1 MDDYLEEINK
11 AISDNQRKKEIYLE
25 GKNILEKIWGIQFG
39 VELLR
44 NDIHD
49 DLYVLVRGLN
59 DLSIDD
65 IDDFKIYNGEAI
77 DDMINNTKEVSNMYI
92 SKYMDF
98 KEELDRDFGTYTNIA
113 LASNNNGLFLK
124 YDKYIEGILR
134 LWKAKYLGEQNE
146 LFPMIRLDEERWI
159 FKKELTL
166 DDFYKDVVVIK
177 SKMFAYD
184 EDEWYKINRE
194 EELDEVVVNFNDFI
208 DRISDSELE
217 VYYDGYWE
225 AKYDIPFENIFMGQ
239 KNGCLDQRF
248 DLIYEV
254 PLEELEKRN
263 KILLK

>member
-25 GKNILEKIWGIQFG
+25 GKNILEKICGIQSG

-44 NDIHD
+44 NDIQG
-49 DLYVLVRGLN
+49 DLYVLVRGLKE
-59 DLSIDD
+59 LSIDD
-65 IDDFKIYNGEAI
+65 VDDFKIFNAEAI
-77 DDMINNTKEVSNMYI
+77 DDMINNSKEVVDMYI
-92 SKYMDF
+92 SKYKGF

-124 YDKYIEGILR
+124 YDKYMEGILR
-134 LWKAKYLGEQNE
+134 LWKAKYLGDQDA
-146 LFPMIRLDEERWI
+146 LFPMIRCDEARRN
-159 FKKELTL
+159 FKKELTA
-166 DDFYKDVVVIK
+166 DDFYKDVVVIN

-194 EELDEVVVNFNDFI
+194 EDFDEVVVNFNDFI